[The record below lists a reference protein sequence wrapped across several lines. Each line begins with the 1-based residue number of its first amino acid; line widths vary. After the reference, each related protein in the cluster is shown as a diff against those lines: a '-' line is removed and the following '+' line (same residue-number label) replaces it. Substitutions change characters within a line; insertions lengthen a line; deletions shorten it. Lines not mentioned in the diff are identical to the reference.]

1 MTSTKYAALLCAAI
15 ITTAAL
21 TACGPKQPTPT
32 LTQPPTPVQPGAAIP
47 FTPVK
52 QPLDL
57 TSFEKAPCQILTK
70 EQVAAV
76 VADPPS
82 DVRPTLGD
90 NSAAVGCNWISRS
103 GPLVIISEPLAGPVN
118 LAELAAS
125 RPTSTHNLEPWSEVS
140 LDGYPTVVYHQGSG
154 PDDCDVAVGVSD
166 TKMLH
171 VSYGGDG
178 TPSRYWDKNRCGGVL
193 KTADFVLNN
202 LRHH

>member
-1 MTSTKYAALLCAAI
+1 MASLKSIAVLCAAI
-15 ITTAAL
+15 IATAAL
-21 TACGPKQPTPT
+21 TACGPKQPTST
-32 LTQPPTPVQPGAAIP
+32 LAQPPTSVQTGAAMP

-57 TSFEKAPCQILTK
+57 TPFENAPCQILTK
-70 EQVAAV
+70 DQVAAV

-103 GPLVIISEPLAGPVN
+103 GPLVIISEPLAGPVS
-118 LAELAAS
+118 LTELAAS
-125 RPTSTHNLEPWSEVS
+125 RSTSTHNLEPWSEVS

-166 TKMLH
+166 TKVLH
-171 VSYGGDG
+171 FSYGGDG
-178 TPSRYWDKNRCGGVL
+178 TPSRYWDKDRCGGVL
-193 KTADFVLNN
+193 KTAEFVLKN
-202 LRHH
+202 LRHR